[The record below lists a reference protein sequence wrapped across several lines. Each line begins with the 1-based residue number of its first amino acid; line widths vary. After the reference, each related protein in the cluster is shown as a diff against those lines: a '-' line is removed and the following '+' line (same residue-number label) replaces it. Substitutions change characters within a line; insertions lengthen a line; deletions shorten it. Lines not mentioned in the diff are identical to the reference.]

1 MDNSSGGVPAHKRAI
16 LFIAHGLWHGA
27 GSLLTSEVS
36 VICSRRFGYLV
47 NFTKIDELQ
56 HGGRR
61 VTSTSMPSSWNPIG
75 SCPLVSDRQPNH
87 IHHSRR
93 AVITHLSCTV

>member
-36 VICSRRFGYLV
+36 VICSRRFGYLSQFYE
-47 NFTKIDELQ
+47 N
-56 HGGRR
+56 
-61 VTSTSMPSSWNPIG
+61 
-75 SCPLVSDRQPNH
+75 
-87 IHHSRR
+87 RR
-93 AVITHLSCTV
+93 AAARWPSCHLHLHA